1 MHPEPGGTAVG
12 RRRQQHPNSSYQQIT
27 LSSWKCYQCPNY
39 WTKLIKT
46 QPKLIPTK
54 VDSVKK
60 PSSYSHDQDD
70 LRGRAP
76 SKVGSSQSEV
86 SDMSLDSCDQDDLH
100 DRILSKLWLSLKEEE
115 VDLLEELFVK
125 EGIIFDL
132 QCSDG
137 IIYLEYLSLFGKLM
151 PYEAQEWQIRAQPVW
166 IWSKT
171 GPAVPSTESSG
182 LRSTMAASCE
192 REGREI
198 SRSVDGIL
206 KRKSPVVK
214 EPICVP
220 VKPRSRLPW
229 PPPPTGMVALS
240 VDGSY
245 CATDGSAGSG
255 MILRTRTG
263 EVIFA
268 AYRKLFHCNDALQ
281 AELHVVLEGIKL
293 TTEHSEATIMV
304 QSDCAAAINAL
315 SDASLDKSAYG
326 HMVQKIKFL
335 LSDRVFVPVK
345 VSRDQN
351 RVADCLANYGRC
363 GDSTTCW
370 LGHSPPCASD
380 LVAEDCNCVILE

>member
-1 MHPEPGGTAVG
+1 MRNHWPLPD
-12 RRRQQHPNSSYQQIT
+12 RSSI
-27 LSSWKCYQCPNY
+27 K
-39 WTKLIKT
+39 WT
-46 QPKLIPTK
+46 
-54 VDSVKK
+54 
-60 PSSYSHDQDD
+60 
-70 LRGRAP
+70 GN
-76 SKVGSSQSEV
+76 E
-86 SDMSLDSCDQDDLH
+86 
-100 DRILSKLWLSLKEEE
+100 WLFH
-115 VDLLEELFVK
+115 LLEESHVSIRSRIIIVLWRTWYVK
-125 EGIIFDL
+125 NELLHRKDPPPQDVSCSFL
-132 QCSDG
+132 QS
-137 IIYLEYLSLFGKLM
+137 YYNTFT
-151 PYEAQEWQIRAQPVW
+151 Q
-166 IWSKT
+166 
-171 GPAVPSTESSG
+171 
-182 LRSTMAASCE
+182 
-192 REGREI
+192 I

-206 KRKSPVVK
+206 KRKSLMVK
-214 EPICVP
+214 VPICVP

-229 PPPPTGMVALS
+229 PPPPAGMVALS

-363 GDSTTCW
+363 GDSTACW
-370 LGHSPPCASD
+370 LGHAPPCAND